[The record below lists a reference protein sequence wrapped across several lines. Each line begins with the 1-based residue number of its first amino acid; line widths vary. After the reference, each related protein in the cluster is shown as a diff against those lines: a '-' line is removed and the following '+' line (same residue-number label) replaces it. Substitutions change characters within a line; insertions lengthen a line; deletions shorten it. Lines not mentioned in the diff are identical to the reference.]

1 MPPMEFNS
9 AESFHASGSAA
20 HGAESLAR
28 EVQSQVSAAANLG
41 ADKLATALPAP
52 GADAALGMGA
62 VPGSEQALSPLMS
75 IIAKMPGHIS
85 LISSFFEGLASFF
98 LPQLDMLSA
107 FDPANMGLDSL
118 FSPDHMGI
126 DLSLLPDDAPCLNT
140 LDAGPALNFGKGDF
154 LSSKLNFS
162 LGDAQASSHALSRD
176 AMNSFRSMN
185 VSGNLLAKPQ
195 FEGTGLL
202 SGPSMQEGMNAS
214 HLASNSRL
222 FSDSISGSSGNF
234 ANSMGAGA
242 GSAMNVNGTNIGT
255 GTSQLSGLTANANS
269 LSAAGGLSDLKGFD
283 LGSQK
288 VGQNLFSGG
297 SDNVLAYNNNDS
309 FQSTV
314 SAPKAETADL
324 GGMKAKALSL
334 DGKAAPQSD
343 MKDAGAGLEKSSA
356 HGKEVSE
363 VAKNHPKEMARTHK
377 SFDRASH
384 SVKHTHSAQQPVK
397 PANAS
402 ASAAPKPVQQ
412 SEPALASQEAQLNQA
427 NGQQI
432 GDQTA
437 NQNIAQD
444 AGQAAPES
452 TTSYTIKSGDC
463 LWNIAKDQLGN
474 ATKWSDI
481 YKMNEGILGANPDL
495 IRPGTTI
502 QLPGMGAEA
511 SANIASYT
519 VKPGDNLWD
528 IAREQLGDGS
538 KWGDLYKANEGVIG
552 SDPRLIQPGQ
562 ELALGGGNNAA
573 MQISAQPAATNMPV
587 SQDPQSLGQTA
598 MQQPQPSTQIQ
609 NYEMEVQTQPA
620 YANNS
625 MQNFEAAPLN
635 NQGNFNQGNFSQGTF
650 NQAPNQLPNQGALPA
665 KVMPTQAQPDALIP
679 PAHAADGSFTN
690 FETLNFNETGIAG
703 NKASSVNSNMGSDLF
718 HFLNKRK

>member
-9 AESFHASGSAA
+9 AESFHASGNAA

-52 GADAALGMGA
+52 GADAALGVGA

-126 DLSLLPDDAPCLNT
+126 DLSLLPDDAPCLST
-140 LDAGPALNFGKGDF
+140 LDAGPTLNFAKGDF
-154 LSSKLNFS
+154 LSNKLNFS

-185 VSGNLLAKPQ
+185 VSGNLLGKPQ

-222 FSDSISGSSGNF
+222 FSDSIGGSSGNF
-234 ANSMGAGA
+234 ANSMGTSA

-255 GTSQLSGLTANANS
+255 GASPVTGLTANANS
-269 LSAAGGLSDLKGFD
+269 LSATGGLSDMKGFD

-334 DGKAAPQSD
+334 DGKTAPQTD
-343 MKDAGAGLEKSSA
+343 LKDAGAGLEKSGS

-363 VAKNHPKEMARTHK
+363 VAKNHPKEVARTHK
-377 SFDRASH
+377 SFDRTSH
-384 SVKHTHSAQQPVK
+384 SVKHTHSAHQAAKPTNTQTAQPNQPVMG
-397 PANAS
+397 
-402 ASAAPKPVQQ
+402 
-412 SEPALASQEAQLNQA
+412 QEAQAGQP
-427 NGQQI
+427 NGQQM
-432 GDQTA
+432 GDA

-444 AGQAAPES
+444 AGQTTPES

-502 QLPGMGAEA
+502 QLPGAGAEA

-538 KWGDLYKANEGVIG
+538 KWGELYKANEGVIG

-573 MQISAQPAATNMPV
+573 MQISAQPDPSNMPV
-587 SQDPQSLGQTA
+587 GQDPQSLGQTA
-598 MQQPQPSTQIQ
+598 MQQPANTQIQ
-609 NYEMEVQTQPA
+609 NYEMEVQTQPS

-635 NQGNFNQGNFSQGTF
+635 NQGSFNQGTL

-679 PAHAADGSFTN
+679 PAHAADGTFTN
-690 FETLNFNETGIAG
+690 FETLNFNETGISG
-703 NKASSVNSNMGSDLF
+703 NKASSVNSSMGSDLF